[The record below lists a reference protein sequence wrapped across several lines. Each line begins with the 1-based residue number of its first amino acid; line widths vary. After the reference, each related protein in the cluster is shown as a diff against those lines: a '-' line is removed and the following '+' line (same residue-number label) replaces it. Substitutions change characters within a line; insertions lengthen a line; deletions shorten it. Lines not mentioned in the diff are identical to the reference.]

1 MDMQALTTFISTV
14 GFPIVIAFILVW
26 YIKEEQDK
34 MRETLNELKTAI
46 TRLIDRIDNLEGSN
60 EKSGKT

>member
-1 MDMQALTTFISTV
+1 MNSLIGSL
-14 GFPIVIAFILVW
+14 GFPIFISVLLIY

-46 TRLIDRIDNLEGSN
+46 TRLIDRIDTLEDN
-60 EKSGKT
+60 KHERTNKAD